1 MAEHVARRLHAA
13 GPKRILALD
22 GGGTRGIITI
32 AFLEQIE
39 RLLAGRFAEKGLY
52 RDPADFRLAHYF
64 DMIGGTSVG
73 ALIATQLALGDSVA
87 EIRDRFQLWM
97 PQIFKRRITG
107 IKGVSDL
114 YHAQNLSVKIR
125 SLVRDETMDS
135 ARLKTGLAIV
145 AKRADTGSVWV
156 MTNNN
161 RCKYWN
167 RDGDRTPNAKYKIHD
182 VLRASSAAPTFF
194 RPTEIELFSGIDG
207 NKPFTTTGTFIDGA
221 VSPHNNPALQLFK
234 LARLKGYA
242 LNWPTGPDNLLM
254 ISIGTGAH
262 ATQVA
267 KSRLL
272 AREATDALVGMI
284 GDSQQLVLAV
294 MQWLSFP
301 RDPWE
306 IDREI
311 GTQSEDL
318 LTDEPMLS
326 FQRYDMPLERRWLAD
341 DDPKMSGRRRGPKLK
356 DALYAARFKRT
367 LADLQELIAPT
378 NVPVLY
384 DLATA
389 AAQDQVMAVDFP
401 SMFDGGICP
410 EPAGSIPA

>member
-1 MAEHVARRLHAA
+1 MAHNVTHRLHGA

-32 AFLEQIE
+32 AFLEEIE
-39 RLLAGRFAEKGLY
+39 RLLAQRFVEQGRY
-52 RDPADFRLAHYF
+52 RDPAEFRLAHYF
-64 DMIGGTSVG
+64 DLIGGTSVG
-73 ALIATQLALGDSVA
+73 ALIATQLALGHAVA
-87 EIRDRFQLWM
+87 DIRDRFRSWM
-97 PQIFKRRITG
+97 PEIFKRRITG

-114 YHAQNLSVKIR
+114 YHARNLSDKIR
-125 SLVRDETMDS
+125 SLVADETMDS
-135 ARLKTGLAIV
+135 PLLKTGLAIV

-156 MTNNN
+156 MTNNE
-161 RCKYWN
+161 RCKYWC
-167 RDGDRTPNAKYKIHD
+167 REGDRTPNAKYKIHD

-194 RPTEIELFSGIDG
+194 RPTEIELFSGLDG

-242 LNWPTGPDNLLM
+242 LNWQTGPDNLLM
-254 ISIGTGAH
+254 ISIGTGSH
-262 ATQVA
+262 AA
-267 KSRLL
+267 KVKRSRLL

-294 MQWLSFP
+294 MQWLSYP

-326 FQRYDMPLERRWLAD
+326 FQRYDMPLEYRWLSD
-341 DDPKMSGRRRGPKLK
+341 TDPKMTGRRRGPKLK
-356 DALYAARFKRT
+356 DALYEARFKRT
-367 LADLQELIAPT
+367 IADLQELIAPT
-378 NVPVLY
+378 TVPVLY

-401 SMFDGGICP
+401 ARFDDGICP
-410 EPAGSIPA
+410 EPAGEVSE